1 MPSRQQ
7 KSAKEGSE
15 RYFLFGPN
23 HILVIL
29 MWDDGRFPGH
39 ENVRRW
45 FLNRYR
51 KLLRP
56 SKLRNRV
63 FLGKCTKWNLNFQNW
78 SKALCLG
85 ASVPTKRLAAQ
96 STTYTLRNRQGKQA
110 IVKESKKKICLKEI

>member
-1 MPSRQQ
+1 MSSRQQ

-29 MWDDGRFPGH
+29 MWDDGRSRGH
-39 ENVRRW
+39 ENVCRW
-45 FLNRYR
+45 FLNRYK

-56 SKLRNRV
+56 SKRV

-85 ASVPTKRLAAQ
+85 VSGPTKRLAAK
-96 STTYTLRNRQGKQA
+96 STAYALRNRQGKQA